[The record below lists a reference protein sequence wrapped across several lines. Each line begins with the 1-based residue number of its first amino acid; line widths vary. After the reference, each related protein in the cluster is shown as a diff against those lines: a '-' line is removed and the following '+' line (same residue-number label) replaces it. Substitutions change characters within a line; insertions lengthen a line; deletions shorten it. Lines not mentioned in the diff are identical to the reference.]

1 MPRWPKPPRLTGR
14 SKLAVDRDTIR
25 ELNAL
30 LKKTGLSEIEIEQ
43 DGQRIRVA
51 RNAAPPPAAAVVP
64 AMPSDPAIV
73 PPVQPVE
80 TPLAQ
85 VDPAKHPG
93 AVVSPM
99 VGTAYR
105 ATEPGAKPLVDIG
118 SVVKAGDPLLII
130 EAMKVLNQ
138 IPSPRGGTVKQ
149 ILFEDRQPVEFGE
162 LLMIIE

>member
-1 MPRWPKPPRLTGR
+1 VPRWLKPPRLTGR
-14 SKLAVDRDTIR
+14 SKLAVDPDTIR

-30 LKKTGLSEIEIEQ
+30 LAETGLSEIEIEQ

-51 RNAAPPPAAAVVP
+51 RNAAPSTAAAVP
-64 AMPSDPAIV
+64 AMPSDPAMV
-73 PPVQPVE
+73 PPITPVE
-80 TPLAQ
+80 APVLH

-105 ATEPGAKPLVDIG
+105 ATEPGAKPLVEIG
-118 SVVKAGDPLLII
+118 SVVKTGDPLLII

-138 IPSPRGGTVKQ
+138 IPSPRDGTVKQ
-149 ILFEDRQPVEFGE
+149 ILFEDAQPVEFGE
-162 LLMIIE
+162 PLMIIE